1 MDETKYYK
9 IKTNSGWFF
18 TVSRGRYGRFGSE
31 AEGHIY
37 CKKCADK
44 IADNFKKI
52 DESEFDVRFD
62 PEVIELESVWRF
74 KCQNEKHSDLQD
86 KR

>member
-1 MDETKYYK
+1 MDKIKYYK
-9 IKTNSGWFF
+9 VKTSSGWFF
-18 TVSRGRYGRFGSE
+18 TVSHGRYGRFGFE

-37 CKKCADK
+37 CKKCADR
-44 IADNFKKI
+44 IADDFRKI
-52 DESEFDVRFD
+52 DNGELGIHFD